1 LSGGGGTFAALQNLA
16 SFVVPWSITRS
27 ADSDAITNDDETK
40 KEIGGLVSKE
50 SQLARLRVR
59 MAEEGVAR
67 LGQQVNVPCRRCV
80 DRVVA
85 P

>member
-1 LSGGGGTFAALQNLA
+1 MLT
-16 SFVVPWSITRS
+16 TM
-27 ADSDAITNDDETK
+27 TNQKKTETK
-40 KEIGGLVSKE
+40 KEMVGLVSKE
-50 SQLARLRVR
+50 RQLARLRER

-67 LGQQVNVPCRRCV
+67 LGLKQQVTVPCRRCV